1 MPGADTQNH
10 SIAEVETQGSTQTG
24 SRRKKGTYHLVA
36 GEFLVGRRDCDIMA
50 TGDPSVSRRHARVT
64 VGALQ
69 PEEVGAVGTT
79 QPVHV
84 TDLGAKFHTRV
95 NEDFILT
102 PQKPHTLRSGDV
114 LTFGNVVKAR
124 VWHLPLVLC
133 LSRVSSAGK
142 QVLKTTASAVGAHI
156 IEKWRPTCTH
166 LVVEKAATATTKV
179 CLAVVHSRPVVAM
192 SWLTEGV
199 AGRTSL
205 GLPLPKPSKH
215 RPDWSSLLL
224 VRDLEKSRRRLL
236 AGLVFLLLAPEET
249 EELVRAA
256 GARVER
262 VYEWALE
269 EGAGDAEVEALVQA
283 AVEKAIDGGV
293 DREEGGEEGGGVRH
307 VVVLEPP
314 KGLREEV
321 PALAARL
328 EAMPGVYVTQR
339 QQVAEAI
346 FRNRP
351 LRDSGSGVIQEGE
364 GREGGRRAAG
374 GGEGGRGTG
383 GEGGVE
389 RRNDVDA
396 RAGEGDEDAGDEEE
410 EGEQAQRGEEEKG
423 DGVLVTGRGGRRE
436 GGLALE
442 QSQLEQSSLSAV
454 SRKAEEE
461 VGGKV
466 SIELPSPEPSTR
478 SRRSCRTGGTE
489 VDVLSGGEGE
499 SRRGSTGTL
508 VEGVEGEMTRSS
520 SPNTRKRR
528 RSGEVREGGRGARKG
543 YAGEE
548 HAMRRE
554 SENGGSGGGAGSTC
568 TPEPAPWGQGKRYP
582 PRSTPVP
589 LPPPPPLS
597 SPRRPPAGSE
607 NSTHQQKGGGTSAG
621 GELSGP
627 SLPPDGWMRP
637 WRLTSQGQAREGRE
651 EEGEEGETVV
661 EERDLRRRR
670 RESEWGEGGQGEEI
684 DPLQAVDVSRAIG
697 GGGAGRVG
705 VIGSKAAPRVDFKRF
720 RKNVIRVCAPDARV
734 RRLDMVAVLPRE
746 SEMEMQ
752 LRQEEALAMARREE
766 GERLFEE
773 EERGPRRRR

>member
-1 MPGADTQNH
+1 MWVLEFLPVPGADTQNH

-543 YAGEE
+543 
-548 HAMRRE
+548 
-554 SENGGSGGGAGSTC
+554 
-568 TPEPAPWGQGKRYP
+568 
-582 PRSTPVP
+582 
-589 LPPPPPLS
+589 
-597 SPRRPPAGSE
+597 PRRPPAGSE

>member
-10 SIAEVETQGSTQTG
+10 SIAGVETQGSTQTG

-50 TGDPSVSRRHARVT
+50 TGDPSVSRRHARIT

-156 IEKWRPTCTH
+156 IDKWRPTCTH

-199 AGRTSL
+199 AGRASL

-328 EAMPGVYVTQR
+328 EEMSGVYVTQR

-351 LRDSGSGVIQEGE
+351 LRDRGSGVIQEGE

-374 GGEGGRGTG
+374 GGEVGRGTG

-389 RRNDVDA
+389 RRNDVGA
-396 RAGEGDEDAGDEEE
+396 RAGESDKDAGEEEE
-410 EGEQAQRGEEEKG
+410 EGGQAQRGEEEKG
-423 DGVLVTGRGGRRE
+423 DGAVVTGRGGRRE

-454 SRKAEEE
+454 SRKDEEE

-489 VDVLSGGEGE
+489 VDEGE

-508 VEGVEGEMTRSS
+508 VEGGEGEMTRSS

-528 RSGEVREGGRGARKG
+528 RSGDVSEGGRGGRRGEARQ
-543 YAGEE
+543 ER
-548 HAMRRE
+548 AMRRE
-554 SENGGSGGGAGSTC
+554 SENGACGGGAGSTC
-568 TPEPAPWGQGKRYP
+568 TAEPAPRGQGKRCP
-582 PRSTPVP
+582 LRATPVTPPP
-589 LPPPPPLS
+589 LASPPPPPPS

-607 NSTHQQKGGGTSAG
+607 NTTHQQKGGGTSAG
-621 GELSGP
+621 GELPGP
-627 SLPPDGWMRP
+627 SLLPDGWMRP
-637 WRLTSQGQAREGRE
+637 WRLTSQGQGREGRE

-661 EERDLRRRR
+661 EERDLGRRR

-684 DPLQAVDVSRAIG
+684 DPLQAVHVSRAIG
-697 GGGAGRVG
+697 GGRAGRDG
-705 VIGSKAAPRVDFKRF
+705 GMGSKAAPRVDFKRF

-734 RRLDMVAVLPRE
+734 RRLDMVAMLPRE